1 MKCSQRKSAHW
12 LSPLFVTLGLLAS
25 QLLTTQSQAQSVY
38 PNKPIKIVVGFAP
51 GSSSDVAA
59 RVTGDKLGQVIG
71 QPVIVEN
78 KPGGSSGVAAKA
90 VAALPPDGYTLY
102 LSTVANV
109 INTVAK
115 GASETDLSKDLTA
128 VSMIGSVPNILV
140 VHPSLNVNTLGE
152 LIQLLKSKPNE
163 IAYAS
168 AGNGT
173 ALHMAAMLFSMM
185 ADVKMIH
192 VPYQGSNAAMAD
204 LLAGRTTVMFVP
216 ASTVMQ
222 HVNTGKLK
230 AIASTGLKRSS
241 IASEIPTL
249 NELGLTGFESTVWF
263 GLMSPNGI
271 PETIDANLNKAIAQA
286 IQSVEVQQQF
296 KAQGIETSYLNSKDF
311 AAYIKSENDKWTKV
325 IKNSNIKLY

>member
-1 MKCSQRKSAHW
+1 MKITQRIFQQLVMMIFTVNA
-12 LSPLFVTLGLLAS
+12 LLAVS
-25 QLLTTQSQAQSVY
+25 EANAQTTY
-38 PNKPIKIVVGFAP
+38 PMKPIKIIVGFAP

-59 RVTGDKLGQVIG
+59 RVIGDKLGQILG
-71 QPVIVEN
+71 QSVIVEN
-78 KPGGSSGVAAKA
+78 KPGGSSNIAAKQ
-90 VAALPPDGYTLY
+90 VTLSPPDGYTLY

-115 GASETDLSKDLTA
+115 GSSEVDLSKDLSA

-140 VHPSLNVNTLGE
+140 VHPALGVNTVNE
-152 LIQLLKSKPNE
+152 LTQLLKAKPGE

-192 VPYQGSNAAMAD
+192 VPYQGSNAAMSD

-222 HVNTGKLK
+222 YVNTGKLK
-230 AIASTGLKRSS
+230 ALASTGLKRTFV
-241 IASEIPTL
+241 APDTPTL
-249 NELGLTGFESTVWF
+249 NEQGLAGFESTVWF
-263 GLMSPNGI
+263 GLMSPLGT
-271 PETIDANLNKAIAQA
+271 PEAIEKTLNKAIDLA
-286 IQSVEVQQQF
+286 ILSPEVQTQF
-296 KAQGIETSYLNSKDF
+296 KTLGIDSTYLNNKDF
-311 AAYIKSENDKWTKV
+311 LAYIKIENDKWAKV
-325 IKNSNIKLY
+325 IKSSNIKLY

>member
-1 MKCSQRKSAHW
+1 MKITQRIFQQLVMMIFTVNA
-12 LSPLFVTLGLLAS
+12 LLAIS
-25 QLLTTQSQAQSVY
+25 EANAQTTY
-38 PNKPIKIVVGFAP
+38 PMKPIKIIVGFAP

-59 RVTGDKLGQVIG
+59 RVIGDKLGQILG
-71 QPVIVEN
+71 QSVIVEN
-78 KPGGSSGVAAKA
+78 KPGGSSNIAAKQ
-90 VAALPPDGYTLY
+90 VTLSPPDGYTLY

-115 GASETDLSKDLTA
+115 GSSEVDLSKDLSA

-140 VHPSLNVNTLGE
+140 VHPALGVNTVNE
-152 LIQLLKSKPNE
+152 LTQLLKAKPGE

-192 VPYQGSNAAMAD
+192 VPYQGSNAAMSD

-222 HVNTGKLK
+222 YVNTGKLK
-230 AIASTGLKRSS
+230 ALASTGLKRTFV
-241 IASEIPTL
+241 APDTPTL
-249 NELGLTGFESTVWF
+249 NEQGLAGFESTVWF
-263 GLMSPNGI
+263 GLMSPLGT
-271 PETIDANLNKAIAQA
+271 PEAIEKTLNKAIELA
-286 IQSVEVQQQF
+286 IQSPEVQSQF
-296 KAQGIETSYLNSKDF
+296 KALGIDSAYLNNKEF
-311 AAYIKSENDKWTKV
+311 LTYIKSENDKWAKV
-325 IKNSNIKLY
+325 IKSSNIKLY

>member
-1 MKCSQRKSAHW
+1 MKITQRIFLQLVLMVFLVNS
-12 LSPLFVTLGLLAS
+12 LLAVS
-25 QLLTTQSQAQSVY
+25 ESSAQ
-38 PNKPIKIVVGFAP
+38 PAFPTKPIKIIVVFAP

-59 RVTGDKLGQVIG
+59 RVVGDKLGQILG
-71 QPVIVEN
+71 QSVIVEN
-78 KPGGSSGVAAKA
+78 KPGGSSNVAAKQ
-90 VAALPPDGYTLY
+90 VSLSPPDGYTLY
-102 LSTVANV
+102 LGTIANV

-115 GASETDLSKDLTA
+115 GSSEVDLSKDLSA

-140 VHPSLNVNTLGE
+140 VHPSLGINTVNE
-152 LIQLLKSKPNE
+152 LIQLLKAKPGE

-192 VPYQGSNAAMAD
+192 VPYQGSNAAMSD

-222 HVNTGKLK
+222 YVNTGKLK
-230 AIASTGLKRSS
+230 ALASTGLKRTFVAPD
-241 IASEIPTL
+241 IQTL
-249 NELGLTGFESTVWF
+249 NEQGLVGFESTVWF
-263 GLMSPNGI
+263 GLMSPLGT
-271 PETIDANLNKAIAQA
+271 PEAIERVLSKAIDLA
-286 IQSVEVQQQF
+286 IQSPEVQSQF
-296 KAQGIETSYLNSKDF
+296 KAQGIESAYLNNKDF
-311 AAYIKSENDKWTKV
+311 LAYIKSENDKWAKV

>member
-1 MKCSQRKSAHW
+1 MKITQRIFQQLVMMIFTVNA
-12 LSPLFVTLGLLAS
+12 LLAVS
-25 QLLTTQSQAQSVY
+25 EANAQTTY
-38 PNKPIKIVVGFAP
+38 PMKPIKIIVGFAP

-59 RVTGDKLGQVIG
+59 RVIGDKLGQILG
-71 QPVIVEN
+71 QSVIVEN
-78 KPGGSSGVAAKA
+78 KPGGSSNVAAKQ
-90 VAALPPDGYTLY
+90 VTLSPPDGYTLY

-115 GASETDLSKDLTA
+115 GSSEVDLSKDLSA

-140 VHPSLNVNTLGE
+140 VHPSLGVNNVNE
-152 LIQLLKSKPNE
+152 LTQLLKAKPGE

-192 VPYQGSNAAMAD
+192 VPYQGSNAAMSD

-222 HVNTGKLK
+222 YVNTGKLK
-230 AIASTGLKRSS
+230 ALASTGLKRTFV
-241 IASEIPTL
+241 APDIPTL
-249 NELGLTGFESTVWF
+249 NEQGLAGFESTVWF
-263 GLMSPNGI
+263 GLMSPLGT
-271 PETIDANLNKAIAQA
+271 PEAIEKTLNKAIELA
-286 IQSVEVQQQF
+286 IQSPEVQSQF
-296 KAQGIETSYLNSKDF
+296 KALGIDSAYLNNKEF
-311 AAYIKSENDKWTKV
+311 LTYIKSENDKWAKV
-325 IKNSNIKLY
+325 IKSSNIKLY

>member
-1 MKCSQRKSAHW
+1 MKITQRIFQQLVMMIFTVNA
-12 LSPLFVTLGLLAS
+12 LFAVSEANA
-25 QLLTTQSQAQSVY
+25 QTTY
-38 PNKPIKIVVGFAP
+38 PMKPIKIIVGFAP

-59 RVTGDKLGQVIG
+59 RVIGDKLGQILG
-71 QPVIVEN
+71 QSVIVEN
-78 KPGGSSGVAAKA
+78 KPGGSSNVAAKQ
-90 VAALPPDGYTLY
+90 VTLSPPDGYTLY

-115 GASETDLSKDLTA
+115 GSSEVDLSKDLSA

-140 VHPSLNVNTLGE
+140 VHPSLGVNNVNE
-152 LIQLLKSKPNE
+152 LTQLLKAKPGE

-192 VPYQGSNAAMAD
+192 VPYQGSNAAMSD

-222 HVNTGKLK
+222 YVNTGKLK
-230 AIASTGLKRSS
+230 ALASTGLKRTFV
-241 IASEIPTL
+241 APDIPTL
-249 NELGLTGFESTVWF
+249 NEQGLAGFESTVWF
-263 GLMSPNGI
+263 GLMSPLGT
-271 PETIDANLNKAIAQA
+271 PEAIEKTLNKAIELA
-286 IQSVEVQQQF
+286 IQSPEVQSQF
-296 KAQGIETSYLNSKDF
+296 KALGIDSAYLNNKEF
-311 AAYIKSENDKWTKV
+311 LAYIKSENDKWAKV
-325 IKNSNIKLY
+325 IKSSNIKLY

>member
-1 MKCSQRKSAHW
+1 MKITQRIFQQLVMMIFTVNA
-12 LSPLFVTLGLLAS
+12 LLAVS
-25 QLLTTQSQAQSVY
+25 EANAQTNY
-38 PNKPIKIVVGFAP
+38 PMKPLKIIVGFAP

-59 RVTGDKLGQVIG
+59 RVIGDKLGQILG
-71 QPVIVEN
+71 QSVIVEN
-78 KPGGSSGVAAKA
+78 KPGGSSNVAAKQ
-90 VAALPPDGYTLY
+90 VTLSPPDGYTLY

-115 GASETDLSKDLTA
+115 GSSEVDLSKDLSA

-140 VHPSLNVNTLGE
+140 VHPSLGVNNVNE
-152 LIQLLKSKPNE
+152 LTQLLKAKPGE

-192 VPYQGSNAAMAD
+192 VPYQGSNAAMSD

-222 HVNTGKLK
+222 YVNTGKLK
-230 AIASTGLKRSS
+230 ALASTGLKRTFV
-241 IASEIPTL
+241 APDIPTL
-249 NELGLTGFESTVWF
+249 NEQGLAGFESTVWF
-263 GLMSPNGI
+263 GLMSPLGT
-271 PETIDANLNKAIAQA
+271 PEAIEKTLNKAIELA
-286 IQSVEVQQQF
+286 IQSPEVQSQF
-296 KAQGIETSYLNSKDF
+296 KALGIDSAYLNNKEF
-311 AAYIKSENDKWTKV
+311 LAYIKSENDKWAKV
-325 IKNSNIKLY
+325 IKSSNIKLY

>member
-1 MKCSQRKSAHW
+1 MKITQRIFQQLVMMIFTVNA
-12 LSPLFVTLGLLAS
+12 LLAIS
-25 QLLTTQSQAQSVY
+25 EANAQTTY
-38 PNKPIKIVVGFAP
+38 PMKPIKIIVGFAP

-59 RVTGDKLGQVIG
+59 RVIGDKLGQILG
-71 QPVIVEN
+71 QSVIVEN
-78 KPGGSSGVAAKA
+78 KPGGSSNIAAKQ
-90 VAALPPDGYTLY
+90 VTLSPPDGYTLY

-115 GASETDLSKDLTA
+115 GSSEVDLSKDLSA

-140 VHPSLNVNTLGE
+140 VHPALGVNTVNE
-152 LIQLLKSKPNE
+152 LTQLLKAKPGE

-192 VPYQGSNAAMAD
+192 VPYQGSNAAMSD

-222 HVNTGKLK
+222 YVNTGKLK
-230 AIASTGLKRSS
+230 ALASTGLKRTFV
-241 IASEIPTL
+241 APDTPTL
-249 NELGLTGFESTVWF
+249 NEQGLAGFESTVWF
-263 GLMSPNGI
+263 GLMSPLGT
-271 PETIDANLNKAIAQA
+271 PEAIEKTLNKAIELA
-286 IQSVEVQQQF
+286 IQSPEVQSQF
-296 KAQGIETSYLNSKDF
+296 KALGIDSAYLNNKEF
-311 AAYIKSENDKWTKV
+311 LTYIKSENDKWAKV
-325 IKNSNIKLY
+325 IKSSNLKLY

>member
-1 MKCSQRKSAHW
+1 MKITQRIFQQLVMMIFTVNA
-12 LSPLFVTLGLLAS
+12 LLAVS
-25 QLLTTQSQAQSVY
+25 EANAQTTY
-38 PNKPIKIVVGFAP
+38 PMKPIKIIVGFAP

-59 RVTGDKLGQVIG
+59 RVIGDKLGQILG
-71 QPVIVEN
+71 QSVIVEN
-78 KPGGSSGVAAKA
+78 KPGGSSNIAAKQ
-90 VAALPPDGYTLY
+90 VTLSPPDGYTLY

-115 GASETDLSKDLTA
+115 GSSEVDLSKDLSA

-140 VHPSLNVNTLGE
+140 VHPALGVNTVNE
-152 LIQLLKSKPNE
+152 LTQLLKAKPGE

-192 VPYQGSNAAMAD
+192 VPYQGSNAAMSD

-222 HVNTGKLK
+222 YVNTGKLK
-230 AIASTGLKRSS
+230 ALASTGLKRTFV
-241 IASEIPTL
+241 APDTPTL
-249 NELGLTGFESTVWF
+249 NEQGLAGFESTVWF
-263 GLMSPNGI
+263 GLMSPLGT
-271 PETIDANLNKAIAQA
+271 PEAIEKTLNKAIELA
-286 IQSVEVQQQF
+286 IQSPEVQSQF
-296 KAQGIETSYLNSKDF
+296 KALGIDSAYLNNKEF
-311 AAYIKSENDKWTKV
+311 LTYIKSENDKWAKV
-325 IKNSNIKLY
+325 IKSSNLKLY

>member
-1 MKCSQRKSAHW
+1 MKITQRIFPQLVVMVFLVNS
-12 LSPLFVTLGLLAS
+12 
-25 QLLTTQSQAQSVY
+25 LLTASDSSAQ
-38 PNKPIKIVVGFAP
+38 PAFPTKPIKIIVGFAP

-59 RVTGDKLGQVIG
+59 RVVGDKLGQILG
-71 QPVIVEN
+71 QAVIVEN
-78 KPGGSSGVAAKA
+78 KPGGSSNVAAKQ
-90 VAALPPDGYTLY
+90 VSLSPPDGYTLY
-102 LSTVANV
+102 LGTIANV

-115 GASETDLSKDLTA
+115 GSSEVDLSKDLSA

-140 VHPSLNVNTLGE
+140 VHPSLGVNTVNE
-152 LIQLLKSKPNE
+152 LIQLLKAKPGE

-192 VPYQGSNAAMAD
+192 VPYQGSNAAMSD

-222 HVNTGKLK
+222 YANTGKLK
-230 AIASTGLKRSS
+230 ALASTGLKRTFVAPD
-241 IASEIPTL
+241 IQTL
-249 NELGLTGFESTVWF
+249 NELGLAGFESTVWF
-263 GLMSPNGI
+263 GLMSPLGTSEAI
-271 PETIDANLNKAIAQA
+271 EKTLNKAIDLA
-286 IQSVEVQQQF
+286 IQSTEVQTQF
-296 KAQGIETSYLNSKDF
+296 KALGIDSDYLNNKDF
-311 AAYIKSENDKWTKV
+311 LAYIKSENDKWAKV